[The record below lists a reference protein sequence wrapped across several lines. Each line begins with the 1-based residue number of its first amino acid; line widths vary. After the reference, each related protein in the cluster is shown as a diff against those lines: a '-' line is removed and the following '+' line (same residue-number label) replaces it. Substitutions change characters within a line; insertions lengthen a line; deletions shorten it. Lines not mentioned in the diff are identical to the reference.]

1 MPHWN
6 SIDLSDIRYK
16 KVNTSK
22 MSDKLDN
29 NEVAKKENNYDC
41 MIRIEVKRCAKL
53 VRWNS
58 YLFLL
63 CDAYNKRKTVKEC
76 LWHRKKLCY
85 GSCLSTKCNFQYIKE
100 AI

>member
-1 MPHWN
+1 M
-6 SIDLSDIRYK
+6 SDIRYK

-63 CDAYNKRKTVKEC
+63 CDAYSKRKQLRNASDTE
-76 LWHRKKLCY
+76 R
-85 GSCLSTKCNFQYIKE
+85 NFVMVLVSQRNVISS
-100 AI
+100 I

>member
-53 VRWNS
+53 VCWNS

-63 CDAYNKRKTVKEC
+63 CDAYNKRKQLRNASDTE
-76 LWHRKKLCY
+76 R
-85 GSCLSTKCNFQYIKE
+85 NFVMGLVSQRNVISS
-100 AI
+100 I

>member
-53 VRWNS
+53 VS
-58 YLFLL
+58 VGIHTY
-63 CDAYNKRKTVKEC
+63 
-76 LWHRKKLCY
+76 
-85 GSCLSTKCNFQYIKE
+85 SCCVMLTIKE
-100 AI
+100 NS

>member
-29 NEVAKKENNYDC
+29 NEVAKRKITMIAWYVLRSKGVQSLCVGIHTYSCCVMLTIKEN
-41 MIRIEVKRCAKL
+41 
-53 VRWNS
+53 S
-58 YLFLL
+58 
-63 CDAYNKRKTVKEC
+63 
-76 LWHRKKLCY
+76 
-85 GSCLSTKCNFQYIKE
+85 
-100 AI
+100 

>member
-1 MPHWN
+1 
-6 SIDLSDIRYK
+6 
-16 KVNTSK
+16 

-53 VRWNS
+53 VCWNS

-63 CDAYNKRKTVKEC
+63 CDAYNKRKQLRNASDTERNFVM
-76 LWHRKKLCY
+76 